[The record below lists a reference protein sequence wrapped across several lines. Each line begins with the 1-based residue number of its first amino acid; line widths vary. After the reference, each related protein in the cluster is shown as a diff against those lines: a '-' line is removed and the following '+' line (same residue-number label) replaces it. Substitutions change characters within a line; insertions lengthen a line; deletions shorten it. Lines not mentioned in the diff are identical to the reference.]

1 MTFEVQNYVC
11 RGHNQTHLLVSN
23 GHMGYSPRSARPN
36 GLRLKQLAGFFL
48 AFGTQQHIRQGH
60 IKSGRKERSDMND
73 RAVSK
78 V

>member
-1 MTFEVQNYVC
+1 MCAVDIIRPTCLCRMVIWAILPAARVQ
-11 RGHNQTHLLVSN
+11 
-23 GHMGYSPRSARPN
+23 M